1 MLKRIIKKTISL
13 IVAIA
18 ALVSAINLWLDH
30 RQDVERYE
38 AFYEKRHLT
47 AEDMKMESSWKSCTT
62 IGGTPPE
69 EVSYRK
75 LYGIEYI
82 GEYEIDKDG
91 GINVISATGEPVK
104 VLILDEKGKE
114 IFYRAIST
122 LYFEPGEA
130 GEYGKLVTY
139 NKGTEF
145 EETFYAYY
153 VPAGTYTVTNKG
165 EYMSQINVYSDETVI
180 NEDGWEEPKSTG
192 TVKLLDVDKSETITI
207 ENGQHIEIAEP
218 SVFELKQQ

>member
-1 MLKRIIKKTISL
+1 MKKFLIMVMSLMLIF
-13 IVAIA
+13 A
-18 ALVSAINLWLDH
+18 
-30 RQDVERYE
+30 
-38 AFYEKRHLT
+38 LT
-47 AEDMKMESSWKSCTT
+47 ACGTETTNNDLNDDNTSSIESSQS
-62 IGGTPPE
+62 
-69 EVSYRK
+69 
-75 LYGIEYI
+75 
-82 GEYEIDKDG
+82 D
-91 GINVISATGEPVK
+91 
-104 VLILDEKGKE
+104 
-114 IFYRAIST
+114 IST
-122 LYFEPGEA
+122 EQDETSEPEITKLSFTLTAGEA

>member
-1 MLKRIIKKTISL
+1 MKKILIMVMSLMLIF
-13 IVAIA
+13 A
-18 ALVSAINLWLDH
+18 
-30 RQDVERYE
+30 
-38 AFYEKRHLT
+38 LT
-47 AEDMKMESSWKSCTT
+47 ACGTETTNNDLNNDNASSIESSQS
-62 IGGTPPE
+62 
-69 EVSYRK
+69 
-75 LYGIEYI
+75 
-82 GEYEIDKDG
+82 D
-91 GINVISATGEPVK
+91 
-104 VLILDEKGKE
+104 
-114 IFYRAIST
+114 IST
-122 LYFEPGEA
+122 EHDETSEPEITKLSFTLTAGEA

>member
-1 MLKRIIKKTISL
+1 MLKRIIKKIISL
-13 IVAIA
+13 IVAIV

-62 IGGTPPE
+62 IGEAPPE

-114 IFYRAIST
+114 IFY
-122 LYFEPGEA
+122 
-130 GEYGKLVTY
+130 
-139 NKGTEF
+139 
-145 EETFYAYY
+145 
-153 VPAGTYTVTNKG
+153 
-165 EYMSQINVYSDETVI
+165 
-180 NEDGWEEPKSTG
+180 
-192 TVKLLDVDKSETITI
+192 
-207 ENGQHIEIAEP
+207 
-218 SVFELKQQ
+218 